1 MVRKESSEMRQG
13 MLERLHAMAESME
26 AKEEDEK
33 DRGSVEGEQGI
44 VEEGDLLARAVEACF
59 MKRDAVGQC
68 NLAQ

>member
-1 MVRKESSEMRQG
+1 
-13 MLERLHAMAESME
+13 
-26 AKEEDEK
+26 
-33 DRGSVEGEQGI
+33 VEGEQGI